1 LNPLSPD
8 NVELVS
14 LSTATVAPPD
24 VANDLIDAHRIGEAA
39 YQAFRQ
45 EQLEA
50 NSATIQFHDKM
61 TKNKLK
67 SENVLRHQ
75 TETTEPRTIQAS
87 SSEG

>member
-39 YQAFRQ
+39 Y
-45 EQLEA
+45 L
-50 NSATIQFHDKM
+50 
-61 TKNKLK
+61 
-67 SENVLRHQ
+67 
-75 TETTEPRTIQAS
+75 
-87 SSEG
+87 